1 MQDED
6 KERRQLKQV
15 LREFRQ
21 EIAALKAAEAEG
33 KLAEKALRKSE
44 EAAQRLAEENAVIAK
59 IGQIISSTINIEEV
73 YERFAGEVS
82 KLISFDRIVVNL
94 YNPEKGTVTVT
105 HASGLDV
112 EGRREGDEFPLK
124 GSALEIILET
134 RRGLINHPE
143 SLEELED
150 RFPAQIQAFQAGL
163 RSMMTAP
170 LISGDAV
177 IGVLHFLSKK
187 PKAYTE
193 QDLRLAESIAAQI
206 AGAIANARLFIA
218 RKRAEEEIRHF
229 PRRLIGAIEEERK
242 RIARDLH
249 DECGQ
254 TLTVLH
260 LGLEGLKQS
269 LTGELP
275 EWEAKLDE
283 YIRLTERV
291 GDKIRNIS
299 FDLRPDTLDDLG
311 LIPTLE
317 WYIKDIAQRMPET
330 RINFQTMGFKKRL
343 DAETE
348 IVLYRII
355 QEALTNIVKHA
366 QARHVDVRLTLSHP
380 QVILMMKDDGVGF
393 DEKEGMRPVGVKK
406 PGIGLMG
413 MRERAASVG
422 GTMNI
427 RSEKGKGTLIRV
439 ELPIHGSKADAKN

>member
-33 KLAEKALRKSE
+33 KLAEKALLKSE

-59 IGQIISSTINIEEV
+59 IGQIISSTPNIEEV
-73 YERFAGEVS
+73 YDRFAGEVS
-82 KLISFDRIVVNL
+82 KLISFDRIAVNL
-94 YNPEKGTVTVT
+94 GNYENGTVTVT
-105 HASGLDV
+105 YVSGLDV
-112 EGRREGDEFPLK
+112 EGRRRHDVFPLK
-124 GSALEIILET
+124 GSALEIISET
-134 RRGLINHPE
+134 RRGLINQPE
-143 SLEELED
+143 SLEELD
-150 RFPAQIQAFQAGL
+150 YRFPDQIQAFQAGL

-187 PKAYTE
+187 PKAYTA
-193 QDLRLAESIAAQI
+193 QDLRLAESISAQI
-206 AGAIANARLFIA
+206 AGAIAIARLFTEC
-218 RKRAEEEIRHF
+218 KRAEEEIRHF
-229 PRRLIGAIEEERK
+229 PRRLIDAIEEERK

-254 TLTVLH
+254 TLTALH
-260 LGLEGLKQS
+260 LGLEGLKES
-269 LTGELP
+269 LTGELS
-275 EWEAKLDE
+275 EQKIKLDE
-283 YIRLTERV
+283 YIRLIEQV
-291 GDKIRNIS
+291 GDKIRDIS

-317 WYIKDIAQRMPET
+317 WHIKDLAQRMPGMQ
-330 RINFQTMGFKKRL
+330 INFQTIGFKKRP

-355 QEALTNIVKHA
+355 QEGLTNIVKYA
-366 QARHVDVRLTLSHP
+366 KAKHVNVLLTLSHP
-380 QVILMMKDDGVGF
+380 KVILTMKDDGVGF
-393 DEKEGMRPVGVKK
+393 DKKEEMLSAGVKK
-406 PGIGLMG
+406 QGIGLLG

-439 ELPIHGSKADAKN
+439 ELPIHGSKTDAKN